1 MTSFAA
7 ITSMN
12 SHYYNHSGKVML
24 KSYSEYF
31 DSNVPLYVYNEDAT
45 QFKIKNITSMPWQ
58 LGNEY
63 TKFQKR
69 WASNSKVRGFS
80 KKAFS
85 IIHAMNNIDCDR
97 LIWLDADTIVTR
109 NVLLQLLELISPD
122 DVLST
127 HYGVIHPWPSE
138 TNNDRTAFS
147 CETGFFI
154 LNKRHASFDKF
165 KETYTDIYINDR
177 VENIRRFYD
186 GEVYGETVRL
196 LSQGGAKM
204 MDLNPGNIHKTPI
217 PRSILAPYISHSKA
231 GLKDTIN
238 YTELEKLLDEKS
250 KSI

>member
-1 MTSFAA
+1 
-7 ITSMN
+7 MN
-12 SHYYNHSGKVML
+12 AHYYEHSGKVMI

-31 DSNVPLYVYNEDAT
+31 DSNIPLYVYNEDAIP
-45 QFKIKNITSMPWQ
+45 FKIKNVNSVPWQ
-58 LGNEY
+58 LGADY

-69 WASNSKVRGFS
+69 WTTNSKVRGFA

-85 IIHAMNNIDCDR
+85 IIHAMNNIECDR

-109 NVLLQLLELISPD
+109 NVLLQLLELIAPD

-127 HYGVIHPWPSE
+127 HYGVVHPWPSE
-138 TNNDRTAFS
+138 NDETRTAFS

-154 LNKRHASFDKF
+154 LNKQHESFNKF
-165 KETYTDIYINDR
+165 REIYTDMYVNDR
-177 VENIRRFYD
+177 FENIRRFYD

-196 LSQGGAKM
+196 LSNDGVKM
-204 MDLNPGNIHKTPI
+204 LELNPGNIHKTPI

-238 YTELEKLLDEKS
+238 YTEIEKLLDEKN
-250 KSI
+250 KPI